1 MEWDM
6 IWPIIQFPGGFLC
19 PGTNPPFGAI
29 SAIKI
34 VHFWTH
40 ADLKWYLR
48 ETKMALSNVFPWNGM

>member
-1 MEWDM
+1 MEWDV
-6 IWPIIQFPGGFLC
+6 IWPISQFPGGFLC

-48 ETKMALSNVFPWNGM
+48 ET